1 MLKRGAPAFQEHV
14 HWEETIAQLVTQGR
28 LAPGQGGLLEEA
40 GDLRF
45 AQRGALRLVD
55 GAGDAVIGA

>member
-14 HWEETIAQLVTQGR
+14 HWEKTIAQLVTQGR
-28 LAPGQGGLLEEA
+28 LAPGQGGLLEA

-45 AQRGALRLVD
+45 AQRGALRIVD
-55 GAGDAVIGA
+55 GAGDAVI